1 MISCIQLYPSDTK
14 RFIWNP
20 FYYDIKNIWL
30 LITSMKASNYRKNI
44 FTIFL
49 NNFNN
54 EFIIFIIFIIFS
66 IAFLEFLMTF
76 IDLYWKLCFLF
87 LLNWFHIII
96 RTLKSIIIKFV
107 FLAILN
113 IRQDIFVIL
122 TSLFNFIKLLLS
134 SFWRI

>member
-1 MISCIQLYPSDTK
+1 MIDKILMISCIQLYPSDTK

-49 NNFNN
+49 NNFN
-54 EFIIFIIFIIFS
+54 EFIIFSIFS

-87 LLNWFHIII
+87 LLKWFH
-96 RTLKSIIIKFV
+96 IIIKFV